1 MPEDYA
7 VVNYLPG
14 ELGEFVDRLRRR
26 FDPALAAWLPH
37 VTLLPPRPLSDILDG
52 PLETIRRQC
61 ALIEPFE
68 ATVHGV
74 CTFWPVSGVVYLSFS
89 AGRERLIELHDA
101 LNHAEL
107 ERQEVHPYVPHVT
120 IAQDLDEQRT
130 AGVLADVERECAAHK
145 AGWTFRVES
154 LFLVRKTPENRW
166 LNLAPIPL
174 GGLIAHSSR

>member
-1 MPEDYA
+1 MAEDYS
-7 VVNYLPG
+7 VVSYLPG

-37 VTLLPPRPLSDILDG
+37 VTLLPPRPLPDALDR

-61 ALIEPFE
+61 ALFEPFD

-89 AGRERLIELHDA
+89 AGGKRLIELHDA
-101 LNHAEL
+101 LNCAEL
-107 ERQEVHPYVPHVT
+107 ERQERHLYVPHIS

-130 AGVLADVERECAAHK
+130 ASVLADVERECSAHK

-166 LNLAPIPL
+166 LNLAPISL
-174 GGLIAHSSR
+174 GGLIAHS